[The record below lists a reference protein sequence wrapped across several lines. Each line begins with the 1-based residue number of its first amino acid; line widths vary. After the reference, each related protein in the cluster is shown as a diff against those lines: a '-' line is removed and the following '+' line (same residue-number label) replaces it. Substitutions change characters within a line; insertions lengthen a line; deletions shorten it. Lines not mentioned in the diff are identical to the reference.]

1 MQVTKLSINE
11 NKTENG
17 TGASVLGVALSN
29 TVDRQGSAALTQL
42 VTEKRRKRIVSKCLK
57 LMHHKGPIRGSILK
71 SILGA
76 SDLYFTSQFYQQ
88 TLSKGRVRIGECSA
102 RQQMACY
109 GDYLNR
115 LQARL
120 CLVKE
125 VDVKIRILWDA
136 FRQVGSIW

>member
-1 MQVTKLSINE
+1 
-11 NKTENG
+11 
-17 TGASVLGVALSN
+17 
-29 TVDRQGSAALTQL
+29 
-42 VTEKRRKRIVSKCLK
+42 
-57 LMHHKGPIRGSILK
+57 
-71 SILGA
+71 
-76 SDLYFTSQFYQQ
+76 
-88 TLSKGRVRIGECSA
+88 
-102 RQQMACY
+102 MACY